1 MNGGR
6 LGDLDGPQ
14 LPNEQ
19 PMESLVNFRNSFCL
33 RTSAL
38 RAAIVA
44 LAICA
49 GWPHSARAGT
59 AAADAVI
66 AFDKAGQ
73 KLSKPLRI
81 GYVAECAQNT
91 YCQARLKGVK
101 DAAAKFGFE
110 FKLFDANFNPADQ
123 LKQIQNATAENF
135 DGYILGPTAAAQ
147 ACSMWKQF
155 LVPTGKPVV
164 TVDLPMCGDI
174 DYTKGLAATVTMQR
188 QAYFDAHVDKAF
200 SSCTGPCK
208 VAAVGGFVGS
218 DLFNL
223 WETAIK
229 NGVAKHPNV
238 QVVVDQPGNFDP
250 RTTLRV
256 IEDGMR
262 AHPDISVVISPW
274 DDMTR
279 GAEQAITSLGKM
291 PGTDVR
297 IYSVGATKDGID
309 RVKSGV
315 YNETTALLPYQE
327 SYYAAVA
334 LVMALQGKPVDAY
347 IDEALLPVITDGP
360 GSIFITKENA
370 DKLSPNY

>member
-1 MNGGR
+1 MNLWNSLRLHTGILRGVLIAFAMAAAVGG
-6 LGDLDGPQ
+6 
-14 LPNEQ
+14 
-19 PMESLVNFRNSFCL
+19 
-33 RTSAL
+33 
-38 RAAIVA
+38 
-44 LAICA
+44 
-49 GWPHSARAGT
+49 ARADT
-59 AAADAVI
+59 SAADAVI
-66 AFDKAGQ
+66 AFDKGGQ
-73 KLSKPLRI
+73 KLLKPLRVA
-81 GYVAECAQNT
+81 YLAECAQNT
-91 YCQARLKGVK
+91 YCQARLRGVK
-101 DAAAKFGFE
+101 DAAEKFGFE

-123 LKQIQNATAENF
+123 LKQVQNAAAENF
-135 DGYILGPTAAAQ
+135 DGYILGPTAAAP
-147 ACSMWKQF
+147 ACTMWKQF

-164 TVDLPMCGDI
+164 TVDLPMCGDV
-174 DYTKGLAATVTMQR
+174 DHSAGLAATVTMQR

-200 SSCTGPCK
+200 SSCSQPCK
-208 VAAVGGFVGS
+208 VAAVGGFIGS

-256 IEDGMR
+256 IQDGLR

-279 GAEQAITSLGKM
+279 GAEQAITSLGKK

-297 IYSVGATKDGID
+297 IYSIGGTKDALD
-309 RVKSGV
+309 RLEKGTFT
-315 YNETTALLPYQE
+315 ETTALLPYQE

-334 LVMALQGKPVDAY
+334 LVMALQGKPVNAY
-347 IDEALLPVITDGP
+347 IDEALLPAITEGP

-370 DKLSPNY
+370 DRLKPNY